1 MAVAVAVSVFDAVFV
16 AVAVDDVVLVPV
28 AVRVGTEAFQ
38 EIATSPEAPSLLAHP
53 PNPEN

>member
-1 MAVAVAVSVFDAVFV
+1 MAVVVAVFV

-38 EIATSPEAPSLLAHP
+38 EIATSPEAPSLLAQP
-53 PNPEN
+53 PKPEN

>member
-1 MAVAVAVSVFDAVFV
+1 MAVDVAVAVAVFV